1 MIPANASAGDMGL
14 ISGSRVSPG
23 GGNGKPAPVFL
34 PGKLLHGESSLVGYS
49 HGFAESNLTVTVHI
63 HVHST
68 YTQLILRHMPMT
80 EFSKALK
87 LYSKKIKT

>member
-1 MIPANASAGDMGL
+1 MIPANANAGDMGL

-34 PGKLLHGESSLVGYS
+34 PGKLLHGQSSLVGYS

-63 HVHST
+63 HTRAQHIHT
-68 YTQLILRHMPMT
+68 IDI
-80 EFSKALK
+80 KAHA
-87 LYSKKIKT
+87 YD